1 MAQSTQEDFPHYGD
15 IWIVNLDPVQGA
27 EIGKRRPALV
37 VSREANNQHAAT
49 ITVLPVTSAPAKR
62 SYPDEVVIPSGV
74 GGLSKDS
81 RIKANMVRT
90 VSKSRLVRPLGN
102 LPRQYYSQIH
112 RAIMIHLDI
121 PSD

>member
-90 VSKSRLVRPLGN
+90 LSKSRLVRPLGS
-102 LPRQYYSQIH
+102 LLEQYEAPVQEAM
-112 RAIMIHLDI
+112 RIHLNV
-121 PSD
+121 S